1 MKIFKNFEK
10 YVRKC
15 PNNFVQDCR
24 HSGGEGGGEGQSD
37 SDSDGKVLQHFPNS
51 DTHYF
56 LRKIKE
62 HTLQASQGIS
72 LYESS
77 VQVRCRSVFR
87 PVHDVLTRGPL

>member
-24 HSGGEGGGEGQSD
+24 HSGGGGGGEGQSD

-51 DTHYF
+51 DTLTISF
-56 LRKIKE
+56 VKLKN
-62 HTLQASQGIS
+62 TLHRLPREFPSMN
-72 LYESS
+72 
-77 VQVRCRSVFR
+77 QVSRSVFR